1 MGFGWFWCVNVYS
14 SLVKQKI
21 TIVVSDVSNGGG
33 YVGTESVSE
42 SLYLLFNFVVSI
54 KLLPLKKKQNKKQ
67 NWKQRDQK
75 IRQTT
80 S

>member
-54 KLLPLKKKQNKKQ
+54 KLLPLKKKNKTK
-67 NWKQRDQK
+67 NKTENK
-75 IRQTT
+75 ETKK
-80 S
+80 